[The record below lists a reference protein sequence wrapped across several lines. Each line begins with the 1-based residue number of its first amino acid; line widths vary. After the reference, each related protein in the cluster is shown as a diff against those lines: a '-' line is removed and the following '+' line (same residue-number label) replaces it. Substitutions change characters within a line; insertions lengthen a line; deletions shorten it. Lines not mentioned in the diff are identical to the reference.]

1 MIVHDCAQNT
11 PEWLELRRGI
21 VTASCMQQVMAKGKT
36 PGARSET
43 RAKYMR
49 QLAGQ
54 IITGEVGEAWSN
66 EHTERGHALEG
77 EARDAYAFMEDA
89 EPVRVGFV
97 TTTWDGFTVGYS
109 PDSFI
114 GDRGGLEI
122 KTKLPDILIECY
134 ERLAGDPPP
143 EHVRQIQAGI
153 EIAER
158 DWLDLAC
165 YWPRM
170 PLYICRVYRDESFI
184 KEMRFATLRFNEE
197 LAAMVE
203 RIRSYEPVAIP
214 ATVAAGVGVLVHN
227 APAASLSGVAL

>member
-1 MIVHDCAQNT
+1 MIVHTCEQNT

-21 VTASCMQQVMAKGKT
+21 ITASSMQHVMAKGEGKT
-36 PGARSET
+36 RS
-43 RAKYMR
+43 KYMR

-54 IITGEVGEAWSN
+54 IITGEVGESWSN
-66 EHTERGHALEG
+66 EHTERGHAMEG
-77 EARDAYAFMEDA
+77 DARDAYAFMEDA
-89 EPVRVGFV
+89 TPERVGFV
-97 TTTWDGFTVGYS
+97 TTEWDGFTVGYS

-114 GDRGGLEI
+114 GPRGALEI

-134 ERLAGDPPP
+134 EREPGSPPP

-165 YWPRM
+165 FWPRM
-170 PLYICRVYRDESFI
+170 PLYICRVYRDEALI
-184 KEMRFATLRFNEE
+184 KTMRAEALRFNEE

-203 RIRSYEPVAIP
+203 RIRNYEPVAIP
-214 ATVAAGVGVLVHN
+214 ATVAAGISRAENGN
-227 APAASLSGVAL
+227 PAASLLEAGNV